1 MKKKSYCEFKQYDF
15 LASILDD
22 DEIKILFPSEENENR
37 TFGVKINDNL
47 KLNHIP
53 TVKIKKIIKHF

>member
-1 MKKKSYCEFKQYDF
+1 MKKKSYFEFKQYDF

-37 TFGVKINDNL
+37 TFGVKTVSYTHL
-47 KLNHIP
+47 TLP
-53 TVKIKKIIKHF
+53 TILLV